1 MYLSGKEW
9 LICLEMESTAW
20 NQGVLQVLSSWWELK
35 EGQDGQDSAQG
46 CIRAY
51 GYRGANVK
59 GSTWAGCLQYVGT
72 GLCPPRAGIGLC
84 PPRVS
89 AIHGLAVGTG
99 LCPPLSA
106 APPEALQCPGAVCRT
121 PNLFGSCRSLPV
133 LPGPGRLREG
143 ASSSRS
149 VQSALRTSASPLLG

>member
-51 GYRGANVK
+51 RYRGANVK

-72 GLCPPRAGIGLC
+72 GLCPPGGF
-84 PPRVS
+84 
-89 AIHGLAVGTG
+89 AIHGDRAMPTQGWDRAMPTQG
-99 LCPPLSA
+99 LCNTWA
-106 APPEALQCPGAVCRT
+106 GCWDGAVLTQGWDRAVPT
-121 PNLFGSCRSLPV
+121 SLC
-133 LPGPGRLREG
+133 
-143 ASSSRS
+143 S
-149 VQSALRTSASPLLG
+149 TT

>member
-133 LPGPGRLREG
+133 FPGPGRLREG

>member
-133 LPGPGRLREG
+133 FSGPGRLREG
-143 ASSSRS
+143 ASSSRG